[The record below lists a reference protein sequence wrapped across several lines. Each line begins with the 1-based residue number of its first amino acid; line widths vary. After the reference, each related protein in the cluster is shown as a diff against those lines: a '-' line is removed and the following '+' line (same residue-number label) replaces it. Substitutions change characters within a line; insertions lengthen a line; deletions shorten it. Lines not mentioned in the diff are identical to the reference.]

1 MNIGSVPLAMI
12 APAAVPGDAVQ
23 TSGTSGGVFG
33 SVLAGMTKNA
43 EIAKT
48 AGSVEQLGSLT
59 ETISDIFSAAN
70 AEELAASLEELTQIP
85 QDDILISLGKL
96 GQASQLEDW
105 AKALE
110 MDPAELMETIS
121 AMLEEAGVS
130 KEELAE
136 VMYSN
141 DLWTLLSAVDE
152 HASKLSKVLE
162 EMLNSKDQKTQQ
174 QATNVLALLKTVE
187 TTLPTKDLL
196 GWQQASLTQLSGQLE
211 ALQKVVG
218 IKDAGTEVKFSNILT
233 ATVSQLVTI
242 PQTAQNETR
251 IGNQSTQ
258 NQTIFDQVLSHVT
271 NSSTEQG
278 SQEGKSEQNQSQI
291 LQNSSVQP
299 IVSRNVF
306 SLETP
311 ETKPNSQSEALLAK
325 LQGLF
330 KQTNFGQQGGTNR
343 LLVKLNPEQLGQIRI
358 ELIQINGV
366 MTARILASTALGK
379 EMLDSQLHQLRQSF
393 NQQNIQ
399 VDRIDVT
406 QAVQDPSRN
415 DRSQNFNH
423 QQFKGN
429 DDQQGTQEHEQDEQQ
444 SFQEYLL
451 DVEV

>member
-1 MNIGSVPLAMI
+1 MNVGSMSMAMI
-12 APAAVPGDAVQ
+12 SPTAVAGKA
-23 TSGTSGGVFG
+23 TKASGGSNGVFG
-33 SVLAGMTKNA
+33 SVLAGMAKNVEA
-43 EIAKT
+43 AKT
-48 AGSVEQLGSLT
+48 SPSSDKLGSLT
-59 ETISDIFSAAN
+59 ETIANIFSATN
-70 AEELAASLEELTQIP
+70 VEDLASALEELTAIP
-85 QDDILISLGKL
+85 QEDILSSLGKL
-96 GQASQLEDW
+96 GQASPLEEW

-110 MDPAELMETIS
+110 IDPNELMGTIS
-121 AMLEEAGVS
+121 SLLEEAGVS

-141 DLWTLLSAVDE
+141 DLWTLLNVVNA
-152 HASKLSKVLE
+152 HASKLTSSLE
-162 EMLNSKDQKTQQ
+162 SMLNSKDQSVQQ

-187 TTLPTKDLL
+187 TVLPKKDLL
-196 GWQQASLTQLSGQLE
+196 GWQQDSLTQLSGQLKGIHDSE
-211 ALQKVVG
+211 AIPKAIVNRNENQVQSAFMNTMV
-218 IKDAGTEVKFSNILT
+218 N
-233 ATVSQLVTI
+233 VTK
-242 PQTAQNETR
+242 
-251 IGNQSTQ
+251 S
-258 NQTIFDQVLSHVT
+258 
-271 NSSTEQG
+271 
-278 SQEGKSEQNQSQI
+278 SQEQASNEGESEQNQSQL
-291 LQNSSVQP
+291 LQNTSVQP

-311 ETKPNSQSEALLAK
+311 EARPTSQSEALLAK

-429 DDQQGTQEHEQDEQQ
+429 DDQHEQQEHELDEQQ

>member
-1 MNIGSVPLAMI
+1 MNIGSVPIAMI
-12 APAAVPGDAVQ
+12 DPAAVPRNAVQ

-43 EIAKT
+43 EIAKA
-48 AGSVEQLGSLT
+48 AGSDDQLGSLSD
-59 ETISDIFSAAN
+59 TISDIFSSATV
-70 AEELAASLEELTQIP
+70 EELAASLEELTQIP
-85 QDDILISLGKL
+85 QEDILTSLGNL
-96 GQASQLEDW
+96 RQASQLDDW

-110 MDPAELMETIS
+110 IDPAELMETIG
-121 AMLEEAGVS
+121 AMLEKAGVS

-141 DLWTLLSAVDE
+141 DLWTLLSAVNE
-152 HASKLSKVLE
+152 HAPNLSKVLE
-162 EMLNSKDQKTQQ
+162 KMMNSKDQQTQQ
-174 QATNVLALLKTVE
+174 QATNVLVLLKTVE

-196 GWQQASLTQLSGQLE
+196 GWQQTSLTQLSGHLE
-211 ALQKVVG
+211 ALQQVVG
-218 IKDAGTEVKFSNILT
+218 MKDDSAEVKFSNSLT
-233 ATVSQLVTI
+233 ATVSQLVI
-242 PQTAQNETR
+242 VPQTAQNETR

-258 NQTIFDQVLSHVT
+258 SQTIFEQVISNVT

-278 SQEGKSEQNQSQI
+278 SQEGKSEQNQSQL
-291 LQNSSVQP
+291 LQNTSVQP

-311 ETKPNSQSEALLAK
+311 EARPASQSEALIAK

-406 QAVQDPSRN
+406 QAVQDPARN

-429 DDQQGTQEHEQDEQQ
+429 DDQQETQEHEHDEQQ

>member
-1 MNIGSVPLAMI
+1 MNVGSMPMAMI
-12 APAAVPGDAVQ
+12 SPTAVAGNAIQSSGD
-23 TSGTSGGVFG
+23 SGGIFG
-33 SVLAGMTKNA
+33 SVLAGMTKSV
-43 EIAKT
+43 ETAKT
-48 AGSVEQLGSLT
+48 SPSSDQLGSLT
-59 ETISDIFSAAN
+59 ETIGNIFSATN
-70 AEELAASLEELTQIP
+70 VEELAAALEELTGIP
-85 QDDILISLGKL
+85 QEDIFNGLGKL
-96 GQASQLEDW
+96 GQASPLEEW

-110 MDPAELMETIS
+110 IDPTELMGTIS
-121 AMLEEAGVS
+121 SLLEEAGVS

-141 DLWTLLSAVDE
+141 DLWTLLNVVTE
-152 HASKLSKVLE
+152 HASKLSSSLE
-162 EMLNSKDQKTQQ
+162 SMLNSKDQLVQQ

-187 TTLPTKDLL
+187 TVLPTKDLL
-196 GWQQASLTQLSGQLE
+196 GWQQASLVQLSGQLKGIHDSE
-211 ALQKVVG
+211 ASPNA
-218 IKDAGTEVKFSNILT
+218 IVKRHET
-233 ATVSQLVTI
+233 QV
-242 PQTAQNETR
+242 QTAFVNTMV
-251 IGNQSTQ
+251 N
-258 NQTIFDQVLSHVT
+258 VT
-271 NSSTEQG
+271 KSSQEQA
-278 SQEGKSEQNQSQI
+278 SNEGKSEQNQSQL
-291 LQNSSVQP
+291 LQNTAVQP

-311 ETKPNSQSEALLAK
+311 EARQTSQSEALLAK

-406 QAVQDPSRN
+406 QAVQDPARN
-415 DRSQNFNH
+415 DRGQNFNH

-429 DDQQGTQEHEQDEQQ
+429 DGEQEQQEQEHDEQQ

>member
-1 MNIGSVPLAMI
+1 MNIGSVPIAMT
-12 APAAVPGDAVQ
+12 APAPVAVSGNSVQ
-23 TSGTSGGVFG
+23 TTGKFNGKFG
-33 SVLAGMTKNA
+33 SVLAGMTK
-43 EIAKT
+43 
-48 AGSVEQLGSLT
+48 SVETTKNPGSADQAGALSGTISEILSAPTVEDLAKVLESLT
-59 ETISDIFSAAN
+59 D
-70 AEELAASLEELTQIP
+70 IP
-85 QDDILISLGKL
+85 QQDILSGLGKL
-96 GQASQLEDW
+96 GEASSIEEW
-105 AKALE
+105 AEVLAL
-110 MDPAELMETIS
+110 DPAELLETIS
-121 AMLEEAGVS
+121 TLLDEAGLT

-141 DLWTLLSAVDE
+141 DLWTLLSVVNEQTPHLLGA
-152 HASKLSKVLE
+152 LG
-162 EMLNSKDQKTQQ
+162 EMLNSEA
-174 QATNVLALLKTVE
+174 QATPQRAADVLAFLKMVE
-187 TTLPTKDLL
+187 TVLPKKDLL
-196 GWQQASLTQLSGQLE
+196 GWQQTSLTEL
-211 ALQKVVG
+211 KG
-218 IKDAGTEVKFSNILT
+218 ILDSETILKTSDFKSKDSIPSAFMSAIVN
-233 ATVSQLVTI
+233 VTK
-242 PQTAQNETR
+242 
-251 IGNQSTQ
+251 S
-258 NQTIFDQVLSHVT
+258 
-271 NSSTEQG
+271 
-278 SQEGKSEQNQSQI
+278 SQEQTPNDGKSEQNPSQ
-291 LQNSSVQP
+291 LLHNTSVQP

-306 SLETP
+306 SFETQ
-311 ETKPNSQSEALLAK
+311 ETRPTSQSEALLAK

-358 ELIQINGV
+358 ELIQTNGV

-429 DDQQGTQEHEQDEQQ
+429 DDQQETEEHEHDEQQ

>member
-1 MNIGSVPLAMI
+1 MNIGSVPLAKI
-12 APAAVPGDAVQ
+12 APAAISGDAVQ
-23 TSGTSGGVFG
+23 ASGTSGGVFG

-48 AGSVEQLGSLT
+48 AGADDQLGSLT
-59 ETISDIFSAAN
+59 DKISDIFSVATV
-70 AEELAASLEELTQIP
+70 EELAASLEELTQIP
-85 QDDILISLGKL
+85 QEDILTSLGKL
-96 GQASQLEDW
+96 GQASQLEEW
-105 AKALE
+105 ATALE
-110 MDPAELMETIS
+110 MDPADLMETIS
-121 AMLEEAGVS
+121 TMLEEAGVS

-141 DLWTLLSAVDE
+141 DLWMLLSVVDE
-152 HASKLSKVLE
+152 HAPKLSKVLN
-162 EMLNSKDQKTQQ
+162 EMLNSKDQQTQQ
-174 QATNVLALLKTVE
+174 QAANVLALLKTIE

-196 GWQQASLTQLSGQLE
+196 GWQQASLTQLSSTLIRIIDSEGVRKLN
-211 ALQKVVG
+211 
-218 IKDAGTEVKFSNILT
+218 DNS
-233 ATVSQLVTI
+233 
-242 PQTAQNETR
+242 TR
-251 IGNQSTQ
+251 IHANSEFMSAIL
-258 NQTIFDQVLSHVT
+258 NVT
-271 NSSTEQG
+271 NN
-278 SQEGKSEQNQSQI
+278 SQKQASNEGTSEQNQSQI

-311 ETKPNSQSEALLAK
+311 ETRPNSQSEALLAK

-406 QAVQDPSRN
+406 QAVQDPARN

-429 DDQQGTQEHEQDEQQ
+429 DDQQETQEHEHDEQQ

>member
-1 MNIGSVPLAMI
+1 MNVGSMPMAMI
-12 APAAVPGDAVQ
+12 SPTTVAGNAIQSSGD
-23 TSGTSGGVFG
+23 SGGIFG
-33 SVLAGMTKNA
+33 SVLAGMTKSV
-43 EIAKT
+43 ETAKT
-48 AGSVEQLGSLT
+48 SPSSDQLGSLT
-59 ETISDIFSAAN
+59 ETIGNIFSATN
-70 AEELAASLEELTQIP
+70 VEELAAALEELTEIP
-85 QDDILISLGKL
+85 REDILNGLGKL
-96 GQASQLEDW
+96 GQASPLEEW
-105 AKALE
+105 AKALDI
-110 MDPAELMETIS
+110 DPTELMETIS
-121 AMLEEAGVS
+121 SMLEEAGVS

-141 DLWTLLSAVDE
+141 DLWTLLNVVNA
-152 HASKLSKVLE
+152 HASNLSSSLE
-162 EMLNSKDQKTQQ
+162 SMLNSKDQLVQQ

-187 TTLPTKDLL
+187 TVLPTKDLL
-196 GWQQASLTQLSGQLE
+196 GWQQDSLVQLSGQLKGIHDSE
-211 ALQKVVG
+211 ANPNA
-218 IKDAGTEVKFSNILT
+218 IVKRNET
-233 ATVSQLVTI
+233 QV
-242 PQTAQNETR
+242 QTAFVNTMV
-251 IGNQSTQ
+251 N
-258 NQTIFDQVLSHVT
+258 VT
-271 NSSTEQG
+271 KSSQEQA
-278 SQEGKSEQNQSQI
+278 SNEGKSEQNQSQL
-291 LQNSSVQP
+291 LQNTAVQP

-311 ETKPNSQSEALLAK
+311 EARQTSQSEALLAK

-406 QAVQDPSRN
+406 QAVQDPARN

-429 DDQQGTQEHEQDEQQ
+429 DGEKEQQEHEHDEQQ